1 MEVLV
6 QLADFLLKAA
16 VSYVQTPQGQKELDD
31 IENAAGDVI
40 GDMLPFDA
48 AATSQPPVPINGRVK
63 GDPNRFKKRNVR
75 S

>member
-6 QLADFLLKAA
+6 QLADFFLKAA
-16 VSYVQTPQGQKELDD
+16 VWYVQTPQGQEELDD
-31 IENAAGDVI
+31 IENAVGDVI

-48 AATSQPPVPINGRVK
+48 ADTSQSAPSEVSRQPR
-63 GDPNRFKKRNVR
+63 DPNRFKKRQVR

>member
-6 QLADFLLKAA
+6 QLADFFLKAA

-31 IENAAGDVI
+31 IENAVGDVI

-48 AATSQPPVPINGRVK
+48 ADTSQQSAPSVHTQS
-63 GDPNRFKKRNVR
+63 DPNRFKKRPVR